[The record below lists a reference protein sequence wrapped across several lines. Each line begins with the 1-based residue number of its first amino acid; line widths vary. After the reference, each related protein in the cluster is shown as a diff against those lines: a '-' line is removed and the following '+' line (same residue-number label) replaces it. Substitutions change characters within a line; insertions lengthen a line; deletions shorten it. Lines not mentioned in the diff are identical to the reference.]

1 MTRVPTYSTYMNM
14 INQST
19 NIRDKLNLYSFQAST
34 GLKSPTYAGYGMSAY
49 NIVSLEAS
57 LNITQNFMNTNDT
70 LNVEVEV
77 QNTATTA
84 IHDLINDF
92 KSQLLNFSGMDLN
105 NINTD
110 ITGGELTFTSGTPSD
125 YVGKTLTING
135 TTYTFVDDDQQYA
148 NVEHPINLQT
158 VIDDAGKH
166 TAEENAA
173 AVMNAMKTRMEADST
188 WSPDFTID
196 TEKNKFEF
204 PLYTIN
210 GTSTLLNTDSV
221 KMGEAHKM
229 SGDQYQAM
237 QQLQQ
242 SAFTTMKAMVDSLNT
257 FANGKYVFGGGISYQ
272 APVNFPFQTL
282 EEFQAYYNGSSVK
295 YPSNAATQLSSWNVN
310 GTQTG
315 SITLERDDALSDRAT
330 ITANGGS
337 FLTTKVT
344 AGAEAT
350 GNLLFDAD
358 DNTIKASQ
366 YGAFNSLSAGDTL
379 VIDGTDAE
387 QNAKAYVI
395 KSVSADGKT
404 ITVEDTN
411 GGIAEDMDLTN
422 GGNLTFS
429 SSFPVGSV
437 VNMDGFG
444 TNVSPQVQV
453 TGISD
458 DGTQLYVT
466 VDTSRFPA
474 NGAAQTFPADGKW
487 SMNSESYYQGG
498 NLSSEQRISE
508 NQSITMDITAAD
520 PAFEKLFRALGE
532 IAQGNLTTALDPT
545 MNFDGVIDF
554 DNTADR
560 AENAL
565 TLISDGLFNGGKSSS
580 QSNSDLY
587 TIQAKIDSHLIILN
601 QTAENQKIVKTNLE
615 NSITSLKSVD
625 KEEAATLALLASY
638 NLQASYAVMQMAMSN
653 TILDYL

>member
-57 LNITQNFMNTNDT
+57 LNVTQNFMNTNDI

-84 IHDLINDF
+84 IRDLINDF

-105 NINTD
+105 NINPD

-125 YVGKTLTING
+125 YLGKTLTING
-135 TTYTFVDDDQQYA
+135 TTYTFVDDDPQYA
-148 NVEHPINLQT
+148 GVEHPINLKT
-158 VIDDAGKH
+158 VIDDAQNH

-173 AVMNAMKTRMEADST
+173 AVMNAMKTQMEADGT

-221 KMGEAHKM
+221 KMGEPHKM

-257 FANGKYVFGGGISYQ
+257 FANGKYVFGGGVSSK

-295 YPSNAATQLSSWNVN
+295 YPSNAAAQLSSWNVN
-310 GTQTG
+310 GAQTG
-315 SITLERDDALSDRAT
+315 DITLERDDALSDRAT
-330 ITANGGS
+330 ITAEGGS

-350 GNLLFDAD
+350 GNLSFDAD
-358 DNTIKASQ
+358 NNTIKATQ

-379 VIDGTDAE
+379 VIGGTDAG

-411 GGIAEDMDLTN
+411 GGIAEDMELAD

-437 VNMDGFG
+437 INMEGFG

-474 NGAAQTFPADGKW
+474 NGADQTFPADGKW
-487 SMNSESYYQGG
+487 SMTSESYYQGG

-545 MNFDGVIDF
+545 MDFDGVIDF

-560 AENAL
+560 VENAL
-565 TLISDGLFNGGKSSS
+565 TLISEGLFNGGKSSS
-580 QSNSDLY
+580 QSNGDLY
-587 TIQAKIDSHLIILN
+587 TVQAKIDSHLVILN
-601 QTAENQKIVKTNLE
+601 QTAENQKIIKTNLE

-625 KEEAATLALLASY
+625 KDEAATLALLASY
-638 NLQASYAVMQMAMSN
+638 NLQASYAVMQMAMST
-653 TILDYL
+653 TILDYI

>member
-57 LNITQNFMNTNDT
+57 LNVTQNFMNTNDI

-84 IHDLINDF
+84 IRDLINDF

-135 TTYTFVDDDQQYA
+135 TTYTFVDDDPQYA

-158 VIDDAGKH
+158 VIDDAGNH

-173 AVMNAMKTRMEADST
+173 AVMNAMKTQMEADGT

-257 FANGKYVFGGGISYQ
+257 FANGKYVFGGGVSSQ

-295 YPSNAATQLSSWNVN
+295 YPSNAAAQLSSWNVN
-310 GTQTG
+310 STQTG

-379 VIDGTDAE
+379 VIGGTDAG

-422 GGNLTFS
+422 GGNLTFG

-487 SMNSESYYQGG
+487 SMTSESYYQGG

-560 AENAL
+560 VENAL

-587 TIQAKIDSHLIILN
+587 TIQAKIDSHLVILN

-638 NLQASYAVMQMAMSN
+638 NLQASYAVMQMAMST